1 MVAVYLQEEFGY
13 SALTAGIGLVPFSLV
28 LAVTGVMSGRLTSRF
43 QLPTLL
49 IVACVSMA
57 LGLAILSFVP
67 VSYGYSGMVIPFLLI
82 AAGAG
87 PGFTLLNTVGLAAV
101 SPERFGQA
109 TGMIYMFRFGGG
121 AIGVAAASELH
132 GAFFQRHLA
141 FRLSETPLSFAQQ
154 KLLEQ
159 PGAAERIGNDRCRPD
174 HKSGRTGPP
183 GVSRV
188 IRGGVH
194 RHVASESDLAHCDR
208 NFGGNNAKK

>member
-1 MVAVYLQEEFGY
+1 MSQNFSE
-13 SALTAGIGLVPFSLV
+13 VPFSLV

-43 QLPTLL
+43 QLSILL
-49 IVACVSMA
+49 IAACVSMA

-67 VSYGYSGMVIPFLLI
+67 VSYGYGGIVIPFLLI

-87 PGFTLLNTVGLAAV
+87 PGFTLLNTVGIAAV
-101 SPERFGQA
+101 SPERLGQA

-141 FRLSETPLSFAQQ
+141 FRLSETPLSLAQQ

-159 PGAAERIGNDRCRPD
+159 PGAAERIENIDAGLITSQVELVRRAF
-174 HKSGRTGPP
+174 HESFAAAFTGTLRLNLIWP
-183 GVSRV
+183 
-188 IRGGVH
+188 IAIAIL
-194 RHVASESDLAHCDR
+194 VAITLRSKEAKTGTKEVNGDL
-208 NFGGNNAKK
+208 